1 MMRLKCGD
9 SILLFHHRLL
19 AAIDESKRRQ
29 SMKLKLMTK
38 LSFVF
43 TTGSRLHLFIISDG
57 CPTCHQSQFITRQ
70 GCLVMNHHHLPLVDI
85 LSPQHPPCRRST
97 LRSSLRG
104 RLLMLRSSLRGSATT
119 EIADAF
125 ASEFIGLFSFAR
137 FYQAF

>member
-85 LSPQHPPCRRST
+85 FSPQHPPCHRST

-104 RLLMLRSSLRGSATT
+104 RLLMLPSSLRGSATT

>member
-1 MMRLKCGD
+1 
-9 SILLFHHRLL
+9 
-19 AAIDESKRRQ
+19 
-29 SMKLKLMTK
+29 MKLKLMTK

-43 TTGSRLHLFIISDG
+43 ITTGSRLHLFIISDG

-70 GCLVMNHHHLPLVDI
+70 GCLVMNHHHHHHLPLVDI